1 MFLAKRYRNNL
12 EILKENN
19 NCLETKLFD
28 RKSSPRVLSIVLVS
42 VFLAFYCVSESVYL
56 NFSATYFQYI
66 PLKLTASKSAEIVS
80 AMATSYTIGRGISV
94 LIAIKIKPQLMIGYH
109 FVILITSIIILLFG
123 QNSITLIWIGG
134 LTLSFGFSSVF
145 PAIISFISQYLMI
158 TDRIGT
164 ILVFSSTSITMFA
177 PLVLGTYIE
186 KFSPIYV
193 ISIVTNISISI
204 LLFII
209 ILYIIRKT
217 KKNYLNFMNNSNNN
231 GFQLGNTTK
240 F

>member
-28 RKSSPRVLSIVLVS
+28 RKSSPRVLSIVLFS
-42 VFLAFYCVSESVYL
+42 VFMAFFCVSENTYL
-56 NFSATYFQYI
+56 RFGATYYQYI

-94 LIAIKIKPQLMIGYH
+94 LIAIKIKPQIMIGYH
-109 FVILITSIIILLFG
+109 FVILITSIIILFFG
-123 QNSITLIWIGG
+123 QNSITLIWIGS

-145 PAIISFISQYLMI
+145 PAIFSFISRYLII

-164 ILVFSSTSITMFA
+164 ILVFSSTSITIFA
-177 PLVLGTYIE
+177 PLVLGPYIE
-186 KFSPIYV
+186 KFSPIY
-193 ISIVTNISISI
+193 IITIVTNISISI

-217 KKNYLNFMNNSNNN
+217 NKNYLNFMNDNNYI
-231 GFQLGNTTK
+231 FK
-240 F
+240 